1 MRLLIIV
8 AASIEF
14 RLIINLIVC
23 DLVADGILLFV
34 ESIPN

>member
-1 MRLLIIV
+1 
-8 AASIEF
+8 
-14 RLIINLIVC
+14 LIINLIVC